1 MSRMCTI
8 VSAVMASTLLLVS
21 MIVFIGASPRPD
33 DAGTGPFEGMKAGND
48 RLSSDG
54 GIGAWELVSAGSVTP
69 YGANRRGSRIESLTR
84 LHGEEPLN
92 IDLLDAEPD
101 LDGADSHVV
110 VKVYSVD
117 PDQEHANRS
126 TGVPPGHRSMKA
138 GSASGRLVTTP
149 KQAIPKLPSL
159 DGKATDRVERKMF
172 APPQPAAVSAAAPK
186 SIQEKLDDVE
196 SGEHRQDTPLEPLLK
211 EQFYV
216 DDRQEAPVQQQPSSR
231 RRCHGEPVP
240 ARRSEGNSSSREAGD
255 SRGPAVGPKNPPQ
268 RPATPPA
275 FEYNDQSSQ
284 RMLDEFFAQRNQ
296 DSLAS
301 RRLNYDWDEGHLRS
315 RTLEQIKSHNRAVA
329 AARKSKIPVPP
340 HQDYPSDRTEDVSYA
355 SYADYEQ
362 AVDELPAPP
371 TRYEEAEA
379 QSTLRRHSLPFLN
392 GEDERRLSSYR
403 GPRLGRKQ
411 RATPSSSIAAQQTH
425 VLNTMPIV
433 AIDGSPQ
440 FHQQASSD
448 ASDADYHRARPSKLE
463 RSRFHYS
470 LPSMVINPYAAWD
483 PYPQLNMLRFPQC
496 AACQQN
502 ARALCGKCGMCG
514 ECCARS
520 KCTCGCL
527 NG

>member
-1 MSRMCTI
+1 MCTI
-8 VSAVMASTLLLVS
+8 VTAVLGSTLLLVS
-21 MIVFIGASPRPD
+21 MVVFIGASSRPD
-33 DAGTGPFEGMKAGND
+33 DGTPTFEGVDAGND
-48 RLSSDG
+48 RLTSDG
-54 GIGAWELVSAGSVTP
+54 GIGAWELVSAGTVTP
-69 YGANRRGSRIESLTR
+69 YGASRRGRIESLTR
-84 LHGEEPLN
+84 LHGDEPLN
-92 IDLLDAEPD
+92 IDLLDTEPD

-117 PDQEHANRS
+117 PDQELANRS
-126 TGVPPGHRSMKA
+126 SATGVPAYRSMKT
-138 GSASGRLVTTP
+138 GPASGRLVATP
-149 KQAIPKLPSL
+149 KQTIPKLASL

-172 APPQPAAVSAAAPK
+172 APQPPPPPAAAPK
-186 SIQEKLDDVE
+186 SIQEKLDDEE
-196 SGEHRQDTPLEPLLK
+196 SGERGQDTPQEPLLK

-216 DDRQEAPVQQQPSSR
+216 DDIPRQEAPVQQQPSSR
-231 RRCHGEPVP
+231 RRYHGEPIPV
-240 ARRSEGNSSSREAGD
+240 RRSEGNSSSREAGD
-255 SRGPAVGPKNPPQ
+255 IQRPAAGRKSFQQ

-275 FEYNDQSSQ
+275 FEYSDQSSQ

-329 AARKSKIPVPP
+329 AARKSKIPPP
-340 HQDYPSDRTEDVSYA
+340 HQDYPSERTEDVSYG

-362 AVDELPAPP
+362 PADDLPPPP
-371 TRYEEAEA
+371 TRYEEAEV

-392 GEDERRLSSYR
+392 GDDERRLSSYR
-403 GPRLGRKQ
+403 APRLGRKQ
-411 RATPSSSIAAQQTH
+411 RATPSSSTAGQQTH

-440 FHQQASSD
+440 FHQVSSD
-448 ASDADYHRARPSKLE
+448 ASDADYHRSRPSKLE